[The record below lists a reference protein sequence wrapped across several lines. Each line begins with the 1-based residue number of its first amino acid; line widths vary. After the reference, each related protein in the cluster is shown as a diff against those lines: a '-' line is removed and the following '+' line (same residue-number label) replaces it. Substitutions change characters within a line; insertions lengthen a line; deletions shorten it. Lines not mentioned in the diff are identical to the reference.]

1 VFSGV
6 GGLTLI
12 PSEVPPLE
20 LRLLN
25 VEVLS
30 GGYALLALLGDV
42 ESEFLVGQKAIGLG
56 TVHRRVD
63 FETDIE
69 ELTSE
74 KVGPIVSIS
83 FQSCFGAFKCAIGL
97 LVWRKHASW
106 SFVSMGSFYLTFCDW
121 KLVPRVGHV
130 PRRWNVCADAALNS
144 RAAARPIEVEAFIVS
159 GL

>member
-20 LRLLN
+20 LRLLD
-25 VEVLS
+25 VEVFS

-56 TVHRRVD
+56 TVDRRVD
-63 FETDIE
+63 FETDVE

-74 KVGPIVSIS
+74 KVGPKVSIS
-83 FQSCFGAFKCAIGL
+83 FQSCFEAFKCAIGL
-97 LVWRKHASW
+97 LVWGKHASW
-106 SFVSMGSFYLTFCDW
+106 SFVSMRSF
-121 KLVPRVGHV
+121 
-130 PRRWNVCADAALNS
+130 
-144 RAAARPIEVEAFIVS
+144 
-159 GL
+159 